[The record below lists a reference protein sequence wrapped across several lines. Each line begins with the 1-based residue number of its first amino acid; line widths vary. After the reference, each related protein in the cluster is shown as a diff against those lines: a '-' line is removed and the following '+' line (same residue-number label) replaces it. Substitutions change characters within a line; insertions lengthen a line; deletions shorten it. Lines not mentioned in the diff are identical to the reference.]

1 MIIIRSSHY
10 EDLVDS
16 LLLLPID
23 VTDDSGHHSA
33 EVQLLQHLSPE
44 ERHSVLNTA
53 AAADVEDLEQFGR
66 YSPLSKSD
74 VGTKFQVGC

>member
-1 MIIIRSSHY
+1 MKIISSNHY

-16 LLLLPID
+16 SLLLPID
-23 VTDDSGHHSA
+23 VTDDSGHHST

-44 ERHSVLNTA
+44 ERQSVLSTA

-66 YSPLSKSD
+66 YSPLFKSD